1 MDTKKVTL
9 EGLVSGDALDLAY
22 KKRNVKYVYKK
33 VVKQDLQPFVDEG
46 WERTGY
52 RSKKYF
58 RLRKL
63 KDVGPGFE
71 DEVWCIFKKMGFNE
85 MSKDNNFVIHRHRTN
100 LTKQI
105 DVFAKDEQ
113 VICIVECKAAKN
125 PHTKRSL
132 DKNIDQLAAIRHEI
146 ELSIFDY
153 YLDPGNRKKLKIV
166 WILATKNIDIS
177 ENDRERAKQARIRIL
192 DDITY
197 YSELSN
203 HFGKSS
209 KYQFLADMFPG
220 RDIPEL
226 IEPIPA
232 VKGTMGDRVFYS
244 FVMEPAK
251 LLKMAYIAHRGKSNE
266 ETMKTYQRIA
276 KKSRLK
282 KIAEYI
288 HEKEGIFPTSI
299 VLNIQTSG
307 SLRFDQAGGMGGKNA
322 VLGTLYL
329 PNKYK
334 SAWIIDGQHRLFA
347 YSDLEEAETATL
359 PVIAFENLDPEI
371 QANLFIDINGEQVK
385 VPKSLLVDLWATLH
399 WSSENP
405 SERLKALTSRLVKV
419 LNEHPQSPFRDRII
433 NIGGRKTKTRNLT
446 LNALAD
452 EIRRRQ
458 LLGSVSSRRAK
469 VITPGPLFLDDLD
482 TTLIRAREVISGYF
496 NKYIDK
502 NGNLKRQWEI
512 GSGDG
517 GYICT
522 NGGIIALIRVLK
534 TILDHLANV
543 ENMDINK
550 MKTSE
555 LLDNIWKY
563 QKPICEY
570 LGSVSTKILQ
580 DFRRQYGEGGYTAC
594 TNALLWEI
602 NKIYNYFDPPGL
614 QQWIQSQNV
623 DNPRAYSIICDI
635 EKGIMGHITAKLKEE
650 FGEDISQWWH
660 NGVPEN
666 IRVPTTKRANEDGD
680 YRYPEKYV
688 ELIDWKD
695 IISHNFNLFGDT
707 FTIDAKPTES
717 KKKRLSW
724 LVKVNEIRRIVA
736 HASRGG
742 VSDSDLEYLSSI
754 NDKLTQKLGQGVD
767 QVDQSG

>member
-1 MDTKKVTL
+1 
-9 EGLVSGDALDLAY
+9 
-22 KKRNVKYVYKK
+22 
-33 VVKQDLQPFVDEG
+33 
-46 WERTGY
+46 
-52 RSKKYF
+52 
-58 RLRKL
+58 
-63 KDVGPGFE
+63 
-71 DEVWCIFKKMGFNE
+71 
-85 MSKDNNFVIHRHRTN
+85 
-100 LTKQI
+100 
-105 DVFAKDEQ
+105 
-113 VICIVECKAAKN
+113 
-125 PHTKRSL
+125 
-132 DKNIDQLAAIRHEI
+132 
-146 ELSIFDY
+146 
-153 YLDPGNRKKLKIV
+153 
-166 WILATKNIDIS
+166 
-177 ENDRERAKQARIRIL
+177 
-192 DDITY
+192 
-197 YSELSN
+197 
-203 HFGKSS
+203 
-209 KYQFLADMFPG
+209 
-220 RDIPEL
+220 
-226 IEPIPA
+226 
-232 VKGTMGDRVFYS
+232 
-244 FVMEPAK
+244 
-251 LLKMAYIAHRGKSNE
+251 
-266 ETMKTYQRIA
+266 
-276 KKSRLK
+276 
-282 KIAEYI
+282 
-288 HEKEGIFPTSI
+288 
-299 VLNIQTSG
+299 
-307 SLRFDQAGGMGGKNA
+307 MGGKNA

-496 NKYIDK
+496 NNYIDK